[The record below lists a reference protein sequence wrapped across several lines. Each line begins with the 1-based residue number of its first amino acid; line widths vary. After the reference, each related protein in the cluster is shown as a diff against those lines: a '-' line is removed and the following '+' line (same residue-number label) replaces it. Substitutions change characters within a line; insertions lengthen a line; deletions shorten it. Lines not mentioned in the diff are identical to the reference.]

1 VLALDVRLD
10 EAGMP
15 CVSTDGWTKTSTKT
29 LWDCIDHYL
38 AIGAKHVL
46 CTDVSRDGALSGPN
60 TPLYAEIL
68 RRYPGLKLQASGG
81 VRGIDDVRCIA
92 STGASGVI
100 TGRAMLDGLITAE
113 EMRTFRQSE

>member
-1 VLALDVRLD
+1 
-10 EAGMP
+10 
-15 CVSTDGWTKTSTKT
+15 
-29 LWDCIDHYL
+29 
-38 AIGAKHVL
+38 VL